1 MTTHRTKSKYL
12 AEIRWSGQNT
22 RDLEWIGRSLDAA
35 CRRLRGANRP
45 QVIGAGYSPEERRLV
60 CVVQAANRE
69 VVRRLFEIAPLPS
82 ARILDLVEVGRI
94 DIRSAPDEVSVAP
107 PVPPSSRSAPEN

>member
-1 MTTHRTKSKYL
+1 MSTHRKTSKYL

-35 CRRLRGANRP
+35 CRRLRGADRP
-45 QVIGAGYSPEERRLV
+45 KVIGAGYIPEERRLV
-60 CVVQAANRE
+60 CVVRAANGE
-69 VVRRLFEIAPLPS
+69 VVRRLFEIALLPS
-82 ARILDLVEVGRI
+82 ARILDVVEVGRA
-94 DIRSAPDEVSVAP
+94 DIGRALDAVSVAP